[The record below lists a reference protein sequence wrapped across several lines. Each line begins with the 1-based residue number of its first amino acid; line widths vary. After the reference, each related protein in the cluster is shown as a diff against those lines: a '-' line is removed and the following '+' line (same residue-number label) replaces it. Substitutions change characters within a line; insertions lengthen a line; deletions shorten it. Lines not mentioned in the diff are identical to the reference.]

1 MYYHKVQRATLLRST
16 SVNIFIVS
24 LHNID
29 TLHFQELLPTV
40 LIVLFHSFVSFLSHC
55 LRRKRI
61 FTDVYPSTWKNV
73 DSNLR
78 GFYEI
83 AVVTLYSDS
92 TVRTDFIKIT
102 HLTSF
107 LLRIGL
113 RCYWRLAG
121 VEKNSYVCSFIYI
134 VILII
139 VFLVIWNSTTNSISR
154 TFFNSSCYF
163 EYNLVC
169 QDFFFSRYVVLKYNR
184 LSSSDIEQY
193 RQVDQLF

>member
-1 MYYHKVQRATLLRST
+1 MHYHKVQWATLLRST

-40 LIVLFHSFVSFLSHC
+40 LIVLFHSFVSFLPLC

-73 DSNLR
+73 DSSLR

-83 AVVTLYSDS
+83 AIVTLYSDS

-102 HLTSF
+102 HLASF
-107 LLRIGL
+107 LLRIRL
-113 RCYWRLAG
+113 RCYWRLAD
-121 VEKNSYVCSFIYI
+121 VEK
-134 VILII
+134 IL
-139 VFLVIWNSTTNSISR
+139 VF
-154 TFFNSSCYF
+154 
-163 EYNLVC
+163 
-169 QDFFFSRYVVLKYNR
+169 VVLYIYCHFNHCFPCNMELYYK
-184 LSSSDIEQY
+184 
-193 RQVDQLF
+193 